1 MMIAQQFFYQHGL
14 AQRMISR
21 RMDLAYTKYDVADN
35 AELSYTYIRN
45 LEMERI
51 PSPGIESLIRVAYSL
66 GTTPEWLIFGK
77 GEP

>member
-1 MMIAQQFFYQHGL
+1 MITQQFFDTHGL
-14 AQRMISR
+14 SQRMQAR
-21 RMDLAYTKYDVADN
+21 RRELSYSKYDVADN

-51 PSPGIESLIRVAYSL
+51 PSPGIESLIRVAYGL

-77 GEP
+77 GDP